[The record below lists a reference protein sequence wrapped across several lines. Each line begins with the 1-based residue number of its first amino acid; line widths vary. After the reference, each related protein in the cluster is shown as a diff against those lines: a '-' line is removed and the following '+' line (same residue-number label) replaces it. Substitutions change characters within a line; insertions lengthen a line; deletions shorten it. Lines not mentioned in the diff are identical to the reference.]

1 MGLSAQHK
9 VPRGVDSKVW
19 ATVLAIYFLQGK
31 MAGDRKACDM
41 VVEKARAWL
50 EGMEE
55 RVSKQKW
62 TLAEQLIMGAD

>member
-1 MGLSAQHK
+1 M
-9 VPRGVDSKVW
+9 DSKVW
-19 ATVLAIYFLQGK
+19 ATVLAIYFLEGK
-31 MAGDRKACDM
+31 MAGDKEAWDM

-50 EGMEE
+50 EGTEE

>member
-1 MGLSAQHK
+1 
-9 VPRGVDSKVW
+9 
-19 ATVLAIYFLQGK
+19 
-31 MAGDRKACDM
+31 MAGDKEAWDM

-50 EGMEE
+50 EGTEE